1 MTRVYLCFGGE
12 LTLNIPLRRFLILPT
27 LAAFSLALSV
37 LPCRAQSFQP
47 GEIVQAKAY
56 GEPVQVKVVKQ
67 DSSGVQVLLKDWQD
81 GTFKEGGSTRY
92 YSPSELSRIG
102 AASSGAAAASAG
114 YGGNA
119 SGGSASAGGGGAN
132 VPAAPADLGGT
143 GLLSKQQI
151 VDYLRANVGTDGP
164 HPRKEEVNAAVVEAI
179 KKRGVNFKYSWQDLP
194 DFTKAG
200 GTQVVSYALQDNF
213 GPPASQKWLIGPW
226 ELQFTNATGFFASRD
241 SAAKMGFVSI
251 EPGHTYIWK
260 IHQDDPPNQWIDG
273 KWREA
278 TAAEMKY
285 QGGAGVVLLD
295 GEQHWDW
302 IVHKDMTA
310 NSGDWINVADI
321 NTRQVIRSGVRK
333 LH

>member
-1 MTRVYLCFGGE
+1 V
-12 LTLNIPLRRFLILPT
+12 
-27 LAAFSLALSV
+27 LAV
-37 LPCRAQSFQP
+37 
-47 GEIVQAKAY
+47 AKGPPA
-56 GEPVQVKVVKQ
+56 
-67 DSSGVQVLLKDWQD
+67 
-81 GTFKEGGSTRY
+81 R
-92 YSPSELSRIG
+92 
-102 AASSGAAAASAG
+102 
-114 YGGNA
+114 
-119 SGGSASAGGGGAN
+119 ASAGGGGAN

-285 QGGAGVVLLD
+285 QGGAGLVLLD